1 MGTVRETLR
10 TVAGL
15 FASRPQP
22 HRDAQELLCHSLNFT
37 RTELLLELN
46 KPIDPLLEENLLDSA
61 KRIASGKPLE
71 YETGYCSFLGLKIEV
86 NPFVLIPR
94 PDTEL
99 LVSETLKL
107 ARNGYRALDL
117 CTGSGCIAIALKK
130 MNPYLNVTASD
141 ISQNALDIAIGN
153 AKINGTEISFVN
165 SDLFGSIDGQFD
177 MIISNPP
184 YIPTSRIPA
193 LDREISFEPISALDG
208 GADGLDFYRR
218 IAKELPERLK
228 AGGTALFEIDCPEKF
243 ELLSLVAVFKDY
255 ATNIIND
262 LSDRPRVLTARR
274 P

>member
-15 FASRPQP
+15 LASRPQP
-22 HRDAQELLCHSLNFT
+22 HRDAQELLCYFLNFS

-46 KPIDPLLEENLLDSA
+46 KPIDPLLEENLLVSA
-61 KRIASGKPLE
+61 KRVASGKPLE

-99 LVSETLKL
+99 LVSEALKH
-107 ARNGYRALDL
+107 ARNGDSVLDL

-141 ISQNALDIAIGN
+141 ISQNALDVAIGN
-153 AKINGTEISFVN
+153 ARLNGVQITFVN
-165 SDLFGSIDGQFD
+165 SDLFGSIDGRFD
-177 MIISNPP
+177 MIVSNPP

-193 LDREISFEPISALDG
+193 LEKEISYEPIGALDG
-208 GADGLDFYRR
+208 GEDGLDFYRK

-228 AGGTALFEIDCPEKF
+228 AGGTALFEIDCPEKL
-243 ELLSLVAVFKDY
+243 ELLSLVAVFKNF